1 MSKKSKQPLLQNPG
15 VVGVLASLLSIVIGL
30 VLGFILLVVLNPG
43 ASLEGMRAM
52 MTTGFASMDKL
63 GKVLYQAAP
72 LMMCGLSVGFAFKT
86 GLFNI
91 GAPGQYTMGS
101 FFALLCAIQFQLP
114 WFVCLLAAAIG
125 GAIWGIF
132 PGLFKA
138 YFNVNEVIT
147 SIMFNWIGMYLVNL
161 ILANSPKMLAS
172 GWGASNSDRTA
183 ALSAANPGAILPKGP
198 FAGLFGNSSWINIG
212 IILTIIFALIVWVVL
227 QKTTFGYELKAC
239 GLSRDAAQY
248 AGINAKRN
256 IVLSMVIAGAL
267 SGIGG
272 GIYYLAGTGQYVIE
286 KSILGMGFNGIPV
299 ALLASSNPIGTIFS
313 ALFISYIQV
322 GGAAIFVFVVISCWG
337 TCNGLT
343 MAVTRGMFDLAVE
356 SGSPKLAM
364 FKNVDANT
372 NMANNSAVF
381 GLLVSSLWLLYF
393 YGGTI
398 MGGFG
403 PFKFDSSELPI
414 ITLYAIYIPIYIAL
428 LKRKDLSG
436 FRGKVMPVLAILCS
450 LFMVFAAIYSH
461 KINVV
466 YYLIVFVVIEVIG
479 AFFKSGRKA

>member
-43 ASLEGMRAM
+43 ASLEGMKAM

-138 YFNVNEVIT
+138 YFN
-147 SIMFNWIGMYLVNL
+147 
-161 ILANSPKMLAS
+161 
-172 GWGASNSDRTA
+172 
-183 ALSAANPGAILPKGP
+183 ANPGAILPKGP

-322 GGAAIFVFVVISCWG
+322 GGAA
-337 TCNGLT
+337 
-343 MAVTRGMFDLAVE
+343 MQPA
-356 SGSPKLAM
+356 
-364 FKNVDANT
+364 
-372 NMANNSAVF
+372 
-381 GLLVSSLWLLYF
+381 Y
-393 YGGTI
+393 
-398 MGGFG
+398 
-403 PFKFDSSELPI
+403 SSETIDIVIAVI
-414 ITLYAIYIPIYIAL
+414 IYLAAFAL
-428 LKRKDLSG
+428 LM
-436 FRGKVMPVLAILCS
+436 RG
-450 LFMVFAAIYSH
+450 
-461 KINVV
+461 
-466 YYLIVFVVIEVIG
+466 VIAKAV
-479 AFFKSGRKA
+479 SGRKEKGGAAK